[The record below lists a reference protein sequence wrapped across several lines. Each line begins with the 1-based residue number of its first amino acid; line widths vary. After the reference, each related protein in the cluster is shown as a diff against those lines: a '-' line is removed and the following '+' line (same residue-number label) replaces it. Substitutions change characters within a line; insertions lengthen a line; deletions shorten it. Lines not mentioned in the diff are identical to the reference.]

1 MTYFPRRTLDKKI
14 TKSCKE
20 ITEFQDTDHKL
31 YKKETLV
38 ACNHR
43 LFINEFAEG
52 NLDSILNELYDAEE
66 YDTLEIRI
74 SSPGGSVLDL
84 QRFQNVIENI
94 FPETTYTVLDNH
106 GFSCG
111 ALIFCMGYER
121 IAHEFSQ
128 IMFHDWSGWYYGKA
142 ADIDKRY
149 EFDRKIFK
157 DWMIKLLKDFLSE
170 KEIEDMFE
178 GKEYWFDTIE
188 MCKRNIC
195 THVMYKGS
203 KLTAAEFIELKQ
215 KESKE
220 TKETKDQKEI
230 KEANTKKD
238 KPADT
243 KSKKPKIQIKK

>member
-1 MTYFPRRTLDKKI
+1 MTYFSCRTLDKKI
-14 TKSCKE
+14 TKSTKSGKE

-74 SSPGGSVLDL
+74 SSPGGNVLDL

-157 DWMIKLLKDFLSE
+157 DWTIKLLKDFLT
-170 KEIEDMFE
+170 KNEIEDMFE

-195 THVMYKGS
+195 THVMYKGN
-203 KLTAAEFIELKQ
+203 KLTAAEFLELKEP
-215 KESKE
+215 KEPKS
-220 TKETKDQKEI
+220 QKEI
-230 KEANTKKD
+230 KETKT
-238 KPADT
+238 T
-243 KSKKPKIQIKK
+243 KAKKPKIQIKK

>member
-1 MTYFPRRTLDKKI
+1 MTYFPCRTLDKRT
-14 TKSCKE
+14 TKSTKSTKLGKE

-203 KLTAAEFIELKQ
+203 KLTAAEFIELKE
-215 KESKE
+215 KEPIV
-220 TKETKDQKEI
+220 TKKDDTT
-230 KEANTKKD
+230 NTKK
-238 KPADT
+238 KP
-243 KSKKPKIQIKK
+243 SKIQIKK

>member
-1 MTYFPRRTLDKKI
+1 MTYFPCRTLDKRT
-14 TKSCKE
+14 TKSTKLGKE

-74 SSPGGSVLDL
+74 SSPGGNVLDL

-157 DWMIKLLKDFLSE
+157 DWTIKLLKDFLT
-170 KEIEDMFE
+170 KNEIEDMFE

-203 KLTAAEFIELKQ
+203 KLTAAEFLELKNPKEPKAQ
-215 KESKE
+215 KES
-220 TKETKDQKEI
+220 
-230 KEANTKKD
+230 NTKKD
-238 KPADT
+238 KPTDT